1 MLWNNFSAERLSSVT
16 PCAYPLVSDA
26 IHCGIDDPL
35 LRQSVRV
42 CDPDKVISMSEVEVI
57 KDKLEDIYSHKTDFC
72 ICRHDQPRPCWY
84 RFGFAFLR
92 HMLAVDSG
100 VSHLYSREFCP
111 ANETLLRYTKSHD
124 SLLQSK
130 ESVQHYGDHFAR
142 LIRERWLM
150 GECDEDVLFL
160 ILLRRPD
167 QLISRNLMAH
177 SFGIPLIP
185 APYIFASYG
194 PLVVEKVDAL
204 DPKEEDFPLK
214 YRVDSLT
221 RIVEAENENL
231 ENGYP
236 LKAVVER
243 LLERFEQTLSK
254 AEEAYSAPRVR
265 HHIPDWAI
273 AVFAACA
280 FLCILMA
287 FGLCLMRTSVR
298 RGSQRGKPADTARR
312 WKAGFVGENMEG
324 VPTGGVNLMQM
335 MLMPSSSRNVTTA
348 TVNN

>member
-1 MLWNNFSAERLSSVT
+1 
-16 PCAYPLVSDA
+16 
-26 IHCGIDDPL
+26 
-35 LRQSVRV
+35 
-42 CDPDKVISMSEVEVI
+42 MSEVEVI
-57 KDKLEDIYSHKTDFC
+57 KDKLEEIYSHKTDFC

-92 HMLAVDSG
+92 KMLPVDSG

-111 ANETLLRYTKSHD
+111 ANETLLRYTKTHG
-124 SLLQSK
+124 SLLITK
-130 ESVQHYGDHFAR
+130 ESIQHYGDHFAR

-167 QLISRNLMAH
+167 QLISRNAMAH
-177 SFGIPLIP
+177 AFGTSIVP
-185 APYIFASYG
+185 APYIFVSYG
-194 PLVVEKVDAL
+194 PLVLEKVEAL
-204 DPKEEDFPLK
+204 DPEEEDFPLK
-214 YRVDSLT
+214 FRVDSLR

-236 LKAVVER
+236 LKAVTER
-243 LLERFEQTLSK
+243 LLERFEQTLSR
-254 AEEAYSAPRVR
+254 AEEAYSAPRIR

-312 WKAGFVGENMEG
+312 WKAGFVGGIYNHKCNKFRVKRNGVVQNVCELSATGKPIWSTSGRKRSENLEG

-335 MLMPSSSRNVTTA
+335 MLMPSSSRNA
-348 TVNN
+348 NTVNSN